1 MEKKSKLILSIV
13 GLGAIIVP
21 ALLLIF
27 FTSKVKNE
35 PQSQGKRQIDSQI
48 INDAAKKLP
57 VPNLPQPSPSS
68 ATASA
73 KPSQGSSPSSR

>member
-35 PQSQGKRQIDSQI
+35 PQSGGKRQIDSQV

-57 VPNLPQPSPSS
+57 PPKQNLPLSSPATSS
-68 ATASA
+68 AR
-73 KPSQGSSPSSR
+73 PSQESSPSSR